1 MFIFMSK
8 VTIETR
14 EGRKS
19 TKGTTENEALQTA
32 KRSRRVNKTG
42 GQGKQAAEQLR
53 SEKPVG
59 REAKSSS
66 ISKKRVHCGL
76 ALN

>member
-14 EGRKS
+14 EGRES
-19 TKGTTENEALQTA
+19 RKGTTENETLQTA

-53 SEKPVG
+53 SEKGHENQWAEKPNQVLFVK
-59 REAKSSS
+59 REFM
-66 ISKKRVHCGL
+66 
-76 ALN
+76 